1 MSLLGYFFCASLAIL
16 CVWSVL
22 RAHSA
27 ARIAAQA
34 TEFPR
39 AELRSFELRL
49 QSMSECLTQTDEALK
64 VLANRVKMQRVRNAA
79 NHISDPSMSLDL
91 PTVDAGTIKDQLRR
105 RAGLIAGQPAPH
117 K

>member
-1 MSLLGYFFCASLAIL
+1 M
-16 CVWSVL
+16 

-27 ARIAAQA
+27 ARIAGQA

-79 NHISDPSMSLDL
+79 NHINDASDL